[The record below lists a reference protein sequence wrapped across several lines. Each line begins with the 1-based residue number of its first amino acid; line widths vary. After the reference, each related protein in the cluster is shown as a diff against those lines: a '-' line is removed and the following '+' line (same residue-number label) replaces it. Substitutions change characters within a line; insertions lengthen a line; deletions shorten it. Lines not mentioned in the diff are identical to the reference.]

1 MHSLV
6 NHSLKKT
13 ERVIDN
19 LMCHFP
25 EGESKTQKKATKLGA
40 VELAQETK
48 RLWKMEFLI

>member
-25 EGESKTQKKATKLGA
+25 EGESKTQKKATKFGA
-40 VELAQETK
+40 VELAQETNDYGK
-48 RLWKMEFLI
+48 WNF